1 MAVAARVW
9 QTKIDE
15 RAKEGEG
22 QNEGEAVSGDFF
34 NESGLIRQARWTKK
48 KNEGKEG
55 EEKRTKDWM
64 ELIGKE
70 PSKDK
75 AVGKE
80 SAFREDKTRKEA
92 WPQHR
97 VR

>member
-1 MAVAARVW
+1 MM
-9 QTKIDE
+9 KGK
-15 RAKEGEG
+15 KE
-22 QNEGEAVSGDFF
+22 
-34 NESGLIRQARWTKK
+34 KK
-48 KNEGKEG
+48 REQKTG
-55 EEKRTKDWM
+55 WV

-80 SAFREDKTRKEA
+80 SAFREDQTRKEA

>member
-1 MAVAARVW
+1 
-9 QTKIDE
+9 
-15 RAKEGEG
+15 
-22 QNEGEAVSGDFF
+22 
-34 NESGLIRQARWTKK
+34 
-48 KNEGKEG
+48 
-55 EEKRTKDWM
+55 M

>member
-1 MAVAARVW
+1 FGKHVGRRRMM
-9 QTKIDE
+9 KGK
-15 RAKEGEG
+15 KE
-22 QNEGEAVSGDFF
+22 
-34 NESGLIRQARWTKK
+34 KK
-48 KNEGKEG
+48 REQKTG
-55 EEKRTKDWM
+55 WV

-80 SAFREDKTRKEA
+80 SAFREDQTRKEA